1 MNIKAEPFIRY
12 SVIIILS
19 LIFITYIYR
28 KSIYEPKILNENHRF
43 TIGQIIKI
51 EFAAEGGRHADFRYY
66 VKEKHYIGS
75 IPLDGT
81 KDIQPKVGQRY
92 FVKYYLLDPT
102 IADLILSDLVPDSLI
117 NIPSNGWEIMPNIN

>member
-1 MNIKAEPFIRY
+1 MKIRAEPFIRY
-12 SVIIILS
+12 SAIIIFS

-75 IPLDGT
+75 IALDDT

-92 FVKYYLLDPT
+92 FVKYYLSDPT
-102 IADLILSDLVPDSLI
+102 INELILSDLVSDSLI
-117 NIPSNGWEIMPNIN
+117 DVPSDGWEIMPSIN